1 MIHLIWQE
9 DFYKVYNPSPPVRPL
24 NAGLRAGGLNVAQS
38 DRYVMLQNNLQHTDK
53 LRLAVNGLAQP
64 VQADSGGIN
73 DVINFAIGLLRR
85 QYLVI
90 LVTAGL
96 ITAASVLYL
105 RLVSPTYTAQVQIL
119 LANPKPQFVQQQS
132 LVAEPAFDL
141 SQIETQL
148 QLLRSR
154 AIAVAVID
162 QLKLTDDPDFKA
174 SGPSLQSLWQ
184 RIRSFASNGPKK
196 EGPSDTQGEPSDS
209 IVDAFLSR
217 LSAGRIG
224 YSNIIE
230 ISFNSSNAVRAAE
243 IVNAVAKAYVADQL
257 NAKFDAN
264 RRATSWLQERLRD
277 LGDQALTAQRAVD
290 VYKAQ
295 NNIVSLDGKPIDEQQ
310 ITEINNRLAAARAQ
324 TSEATA
330 KLARYQTL
338 LTSSDPK
345 NPASMANLDAVG
357 ADALNSQIITGLRQ
371 QYLELMRREAE
382 LSARV
387 GRDHLAVVNVRN
399 RAREFRVSIFDEVR
413 RLAEVSRSEFE
424 LAKQRQEEVEKQLSK
439 AVSQSRSVNSAELTI
454 KDLDS
459 RAKGLRS
466 LYETFLQ
473 RYMGSAQQETFP
485 VSETRVLFPASPPPS
500 KSKPKTR
507 LVLALGILG
516 GLGVGIGLALLRDLM
531 DRVFRTSSQLETVL
545 ELPCLSLVPLLPARK
560 SPKPSVRLLKTDDDN
575 QQRIVSSPTAIHRTV
590 VGMPLSR
597 YTEAIRSIK
606 LAIDHNP
613 AKICSQVIGIT
624 SALPNEGKTT
634 IAASLAQLIGHTGK
648 RAIIVD
654 CDLRNPS
661 LTAIFAPK
669 AVSGIIEV
677 ANGTRSLADAIW
689 RDPTTNLAFLP
700 AVRRGPLLH
709 TSEILCADAISKLFD
724 RLRADYDYVIV
735 DLPPLTPLVDV
746 RATSSLIDCY
756 ILVVEWGRTKIDVV
770 QHALHT
776 APNIHESLIGA
787 VLSKTDTKAMARYD
801 GHRSYY
807 YHDSHYIR
815 YGLSG
820 S

>member
-1 MIHLIWQE
+1 
-9 DFYKVYNPSPPVRPL
+9 
-24 NAGLRAGGLNVAQS
+24 
-38 DRYVMLQNNLQHTDK
+38 MLQNNIQHTDR
-53 LRLAVNGLAQP
+53 LRLPANGLPQSAK
-64 VQADSGGIN
+64 ADGGGIS
-73 DVINFAIGLLRR
+73 DIINFGIGLLRR

-90 LVTAGL
+90 LFTAGL
-96 ITAASVLYL
+96 AIAASLLYL
-105 RLVSPTYTAQVQIL
+105 RLAPPTYTAQVQIL
-119 LANPKPQFVQQQS
+119 LANPRPQFVQQQS
-132 LVAEPAFDL
+132 LLAETAFDL
-141 SQIETQL
+141 NQIETQL
-148 QLLRSR
+148 QLLRSKGT
-154 AIAVAVID
+154 AVAVIN
-162 QLKLTDDPDFKA
+162 QLKLADDPDFDG
-174 SGPSLQSLWQ
+174 SGLSLQSLWQ
-184 RIRSFASNGPKK
+184 RIRPWGSAGTKK
-196 EGPSDTQGEPSDS
+196 AGPSDAQGEPSEGL
-209 IVDAFLSR
+209 VDAFLSR
-217 LSAGRIG
+217 LSAGRVG
-224 YSNIIE
+224 FSNVIE
-230 ISFNSSNAVRAAE
+230 ISFSSSNAARAAE
-243 IVNAVAKAYVADQL
+243 IANAVANAYVADQL
-257 NAKFDAN
+257 NAKFEAN

-277 LGDQALTAQRAVD
+277 LGDQAIAAQRAVD
-290 VYKAQ
+290 VYKVQ

-330 KLARYQTL
+330 KLARYETL
-338 LTSSDPK
+338 LASDPK
-345 NPASMANLDAVG
+345 NPSSMANLDAIG

-382 LSARV
+382 LAAKV
-387 GRDHLAVVNVRN
+387 GRDHLAVVNIRN
-399 RAREFRVSIFDEVR
+399 RVREFRVSIFDEVR

-424 LAKQRQEEVEKQLSK
+424 LAKQRQQEIEKQLSK

-454 KDLDS
+454 KDLES
-459 RAKGLRS
+459 RAKGLRA
-466 LYETFLQ
+466 LYESFQQ
-473 RYMGSAQQETFP
+473 RYMGSAQQESFP
-485 VSETRVLFPASPPPS
+485 ISETRVLFPASPPPS

-507 LVLALGILG
+507 LVLTLGILG
-516 GLGVGIGLALLRDLM
+516 GLALGIGLALLRDLM
-531 DRVFRTSSQLETVL
+531 DRVFRTSSQVESVL
-545 ELPCLSLVPLLPARK
+545 ELPCLSLVPLLPVRK
-560 SPKPSVRLLKTDDDN
+560 SSKPPVRLQPTADDDA

-613 AKICSQVIGIT
+613 AKISSQVIGIT

-648 RAIIVD
+648 KAIIVD

-661 LTAIFAPK
+661 LSTIFAPK
-669 AVSGIIEV
+669 AAAGILEV
-677 ANGTRSLADAIW
+677 ANGSRSLTEAIW
-689 RDPTTNLAFLP
+689 RDPATNLAFLP

-709 TSEILCADAISKLFD
+709 TSEILCADTISKLFD
-724 RLRADYDYVIV
+724 RLRADYDYIIV

-815 YGLSG
+815 YGLTG

>member
-1 MIHLIWQE
+1 
-9 DFYKVYNPSPPVRPL
+9 
-24 NAGLRAGGLNVAQS
+24 
-38 DRYVMLQNNLQHTDK
+38 MLQNNLRHTDSV
-53 LRLAVNGLAQP
+53 RLPVTGLAQP
-64 VQADSGGIN
+64 VQTDSGGIS
-73 DVINFAIGLLRR
+73 DVINFGIGLLRR
-85 QYLVI
+85 QYLMI

-96 ITAASVLYL
+96 VTAASLLYL
-105 RLVSPTYTAQVQIL
+105 RLASPTYTAQVQIL

-132 LVAEPAFDL
+132 LLAEPAFDL
-141 SQIETQL
+141 NQIETQL
-148 QLLRSR
+148 QLLRSK
-154 AIAVAVID
+154 ATAVAVID
-162 QLKLTDDPDFKA
+162 QLKLSDDPDFNG
-174 SGPSLQSLWQ
+174 SGVSLQSLWQ
-184 RIRSFASNGPKK
+184 RIRSWASTGSKNDGP
-196 EGPSDTQGEPSDS
+196 PDTHGEPSDTT
-209 IVDAFLSR
+209 IDAFLNR
-217 LSAGRIG
+217 LSAGRVG
-224 YSNIIE
+224 YSNVIE
-230 ISFNSSNAVRAAE
+230 ISFKSSTALRAAE
-243 IVNAVAKAYVADQL
+243 IVNAVANTYVADQL
-257 NAKFDAN
+257 NGKFDAN
-264 RRATSWLQERLRD
+264 RRATSWLQDRLRD
-277 LGDQALTAQRAVD
+277 LGDQALAAQRAVD
-290 VYKAQ
+290 VFKTQ
-295 NNIVSLDGKPIDEQQ
+295 NNIVSSDGKPIDEQQ

-330 KLARYQTL
+330 KLARYEAL
-338 LTSSDPK
+338 LASDPTK
-345 NPASMANLDAVG
+345 PSSMGNLDAIG
-357 ADALNSQIITGLRQ
+357 ADSTNSNIINGLRQ

-382 LSARV
+382 LTARV

-399 RAREFRVSIFDEVR
+399 RVREFRVSIFDEVK

-424 LAKQRQEEVEKQLSK
+424 FAKQRQQEIEKQLSE
-439 AVSQSRSVNSAELTI
+439 AISRSRSVNSAELTI
-454 KDLDS
+454 KDLES

-500 KSKPKTR
+500 KSKPMTT
-507 LVLALGILG
+507 LVLALGIVG
-516 GLGVGIGLALLRDLM
+516 GLALGIGLALLRDIM
-531 DRVFRTSSQLETVL
+531 DRVFRTSSQVETVL

-560 SPKPSVRLLKTDDDN
+560 SAKIPVRPQPTDDDV
-575 QQRIVSSPTAIHRTV
+575 QQRIVSSPTAVHRTV
-590 VGMPLSR
+590 IGMPLSR

-613 AKICSQVIGIT
+613 AKISSQVIGIT

-648 RAIIVD
+648 KAIIVD

-661 LTAIFAPK
+661 LSAIFAPK
-669 AVSGIIEV
+669 AVNGIIEV
-677 ANGTRSLADAIW
+677 ANGSRSLADTIW

-746 RATSSLIDCY
+746 RVTSSLIDGY
-756 ILVVEWGRTKIDVV
+756 ILIVEWGRTKIDVV

>member
-1 MIHLIWQE
+1 
-9 DFYKVYNPSPPVRPL
+9 
-24 NAGLRAGGLNVAQS
+24 
-38 DRYVMLQNNLQHTDK
+38 MLQNNLQHTDRM
-53 LRLAVNGLAQP
+53 RLPVNGLPQP
-64 VQADSGGIN
+64 AQADSGGIT
-73 DVINFAIGLLRR
+73 DVINFGIGLLRR

-90 LVTAGL
+90 LVTAAL
-96 ITAASVLYL
+96 ATAASLLYL

-119 LANPKPQFVQQQS
+119 LANPRPQFVQQQS
-132 LVAEPAFDL
+132 LLAEPAFDL

-148 QLLRSR
+148 QLLRSK
-154 AIAVAVID
+154 ATAVAVIN
-162 QLKLTDDPDFKA
+162 QLKLTEDPDFNA
-174 SGPSLQSLWQ
+174 SDLSLQSLWQ
-184 RIRSFASNGPKK
+184 RVRSLASTGSKK
-196 EGPSDTQGEPSDS
+196 DAPPETHGELSDTL
-209 IVDAFLSR
+209 VDAFLSR
-217 LSAGRIG
+217 LSAGRVG
-224 YSNIIE
+224 YSNVIE
-230 ISFNSSNAVRAAE
+230 ISFSSSSAARAAE
-243 IVNAVAKAYVADQL
+243 IVNAVANTYVADQL

-264 RRATSWLQERLRD
+264 RKATSWLQERLRD
-277 LGDQALTAQRAVD
+277 LGDQALAAQRAVD

-295 NNIVSLDGKPIDEQQ
+295 NNIVSLDGRPIDEQQ

-324 TSEATA
+324 ASEATA
-330 KLARYQTL
+330 KLARYETL
-338 LTSSDPK
+338 LAVDPK
-345 NPASMANLDAVG
+345 RPSAIDNLDAIG
-357 ADALNSQIITGLRQ
+357 TDALNSQIITGLRQ
-371 QYLELMRREAE
+371 QYLELTRREAE
-382 LSARV
+382 LAARV
-387 GRDHLAVVNVRN
+387 GRDHLAVVNIRN

-424 LAKQRQEEVEKQLSK
+424 LAKQRQEEIEKQLSK

-454 KDLDS
+454 KDLES

-485 VSETRVLFPASPPPS
+485 TSDTRVLFPASPPAS

-516 GLGVGIGLALLRDLM
+516 GLALGLGLALLRDLM
-531 DRVFRTSSQLETVL
+531 DRVFRTSSQVETVL

-560 SPKPSVRLLKTDDDN
+560 SPNVPVRLQKTDDDA

-590 VGMPLSR
+590 IGMPLSR

-613 AKICSQVIGIT
+613 AKISSQVVGIT

-634 IAASLAQLIGHTGK
+634 IAASLAQLVGHTGK
-648 RAIIVD
+648 KAIIVD

-669 AVSGIIEV
+669 AACGIIEV
-677 ANGTRSLADAIW
+677 ANGSRSLSDAIW

-724 RLRADYDYVIV
+724 RLRAEYDYVIV

>member
-1 MIHLIWQE
+1 
-9 DFYKVYNPSPPVRPL
+9 
-24 NAGLRAGGLNVAQS
+24 
-38 DRYVMLQNNLQHTDK
+38 MLQNNLQHTDIM
-53 LRLAVNGLAQP
+53 RLPVNGLPQP
-64 VQADSGGIN
+64 AQADGGGITE
-73 DVINFAIGLLRR
+73 VINFGIGLLRR

-90 LVTAGL
+90 LVTATL
-96 ITAASVLYL
+96 ATATSLLYL
-105 RLVSPTYTAQVQIL
+105 RLVPPTYTAQVQML
-119 LANPKPQFVQQQS
+119 LANPRPQFVQQQS
-132 LVAEPAFDL
+132 LLAEPAFDL

-148 QLLRSR
+148 QLLRSK
-154 AIAVAVID
+154 ATAVAVID
-162 QLKLTDDPDFKA
+162 QLKLTEDPDFKA
-174 SGPSLQSLWQ
+174 SGLSFQSLWQ
-184 RIRSFASNGPKK
+184 RVRSLVSTGSKK
-196 EGPSDTQGEPSDS
+196 AAPPETHGEPSDTL
-209 IVDAFLSR
+209 VDAFLSR
-217 LSAGRIG
+217 LSAGRVG

-230 ISFNSSNAVRAAE
+230 VSFSSSNAVRAAE
-243 IVNAVAKAYVADQL
+243 IVNAVANTYVADQL

-264 RRATSWLQERLRD
+264 RKATSWLQERLRD
-277 LGDQALTAQRAVD
+277 LGDQALAAQRAVD

-324 TSEATA
+324 ASEATA
-330 KLARYQTL
+330 KLARYENL
-338 LTSSDPK
+338 LAVDPK
-345 NPASMANLDAVG
+345 KPSSIDNLDAIG
-357 ADALNSQIITGLRQ
+357 TDALNSQIITGLRQ
-371 QYLELMRREAE
+371 QYLELTRREAE
-382 LSARV
+382 LAGRV
-387 GRDHLAVVNVRN
+387 GRDHLAVVNIRN

-424 LAKQRQEEVEKQLSK
+424 LAKQRQDEIEKQLSK

-454 KDLDS
+454 RDLES

-485 VSETRVLFPASPPPS
+485 TSDTRVVFQALPPAT

-507 LVLALGILG
+507 LVLPLGILG
-516 GLGVGIGLALLRDLM
+516 GLALGVGLALLRDLM
-531 DRVFRTSSQLETVL
+531 DRVFRTSTQVETVL
-545 ELPCLSLVPLLPARK
+545 QLPCLSLVPLLPARK
-560 SPKPSVRLLKTDDDN
+560 SPNVPVRLQKTDDDV

-613 AKICSQVIGIT
+613 AKISSQVVGIT

-634 IAASLAQLIGHTGK
+634 IAASLAQLLGHTGK
-648 RAIIVD
+648 KAIIVD

-661 LTAIFAPK
+661 LTATFAPK
-669 AVSGIIEV
+669 AACGLIEV
-677 ANGTRSLADAIW
+677 ANGSRSLSDAIW

-709 TSEILCADAISKLFD
+709 TSEILCAETISKLFD
-724 RLRADYDYVIV
+724 RLRAEYDYIIV

>member
-1 MIHLIWQE
+1 MPQ
-9 DFYKVYNPSPPVRPL
+9 PTQ
-24 NAGLRAGGLNVAQS
+24 AAGG
-38 DRYVMLQNNLQHTDK
+38 
-53 LRLAVNGLAQP
+53 
-64 VQADSGGIN
+64 GITE
-73 DVINFAIGLLRR
+73 VINFGIGLLRR

-90 LVTAGL
+90 L
-96 ITAASVLYL
+96 ITAALATAASLLYL
-105 RLVSPTYTAQVQIL
+105 RLVPPTYTAQVQIL
-119 LANPKPQFVQQQS
+119 LANPRPQFVQQQS
-132 LVAEPAFDL
+132 ILAEPAFDL
-141 SQIETQL
+141 NQIETQL
-148 QLLRSR
+148 QLLRSK
-154 AIAVAVID
+154 ATAVAVID
-162 QLKLTDDPDFKA
+162 QLKLREDPDFNS
-174 SGPSLQSLWQ
+174 SGLSLQSLWQ
-184 RIRSFASNGPKK
+184 RIRSWTSNASKEHGPSDAQA
-196 EGPSDTQGEPSDS
+196 GPSDT
-209 IVDAFLSR
+209 IVNAFLNR
-217 LSAGRIG
+217 LSAGRVG
-224 YSNIIE
+224 YSNVIE
-230 ISFNSSNAVRAAE
+230 VSFNSSNAARAAE
-243 IVNAVAKAYVADQL
+243 IVNAVAATYVADQL

-264 RRATSWLQERLRD
+264 RRATGWLQERLRD
-277 LGDQALTAQRAVD
+277 LGDQALAAQRAVD
-290 VYKAQ
+290 AYKTQ
-295 NNIVSLDGKPIDEQQ
+295 NNIVSFDGKLIDEQQ

-338 LTSSDPK
+338 LAVDPK
-345 NPASMANLDAVG
+345 NPSSIDNLDAIG
-357 ADALNSQIITGLRQ
+357 TDALNSQIITGLRQ
-371 QYLELMRREAE
+371 QYLELTRREAE
-382 LSARV
+382 LAARV

-424 LAKQRQEEVEKQLSK
+424 LAKQRQEEIEKQLSK

-454 KDLDS
+454 KDLES

-485 VSETRVLFPASPPPS
+485 TSDTRVLFPALPPAS
-500 KSKPKTR
+500 KSKPKTT

-516 GLGVGIGLALLRDLM
+516 GLALGIGLALLRDVM
-531 DRVFRTSSQLETVL
+531 DRVFRTSSQVETVL

-560 SPKPSVRLLKTDDDN
+560 SPKPPIRLQKTDDDV
-575 QQRIVSSPTAIHRTV
+575 QRRISSSPAAIHQTV

-613 AKICSQVIGIT
+613 AKISSQVIGIT

-661 LTAIFAPK
+661 LTGIFAPK
-669 AVSGIIEV
+669 AACGIIEV
-677 ANGTRSLADAIW
+677 ANGSRSLADAVW

-709 TSEILCADAISKLFD
+709 TSEILCADSISKLFD
-724 RLRADYDYVIV
+724 RLRAEYDYVIV

>member
-1 MIHLIWQE
+1 M
-9 DFYKVYNPSPPVRPL
+9 
-24 NAGLRAGGLNVAQS
+24 
-38 DRYVMLQNNLQHTDK
+38 MLQNNLRHTDSV
-53 LRLAVNGLAQP
+53 RLPVTGLPQP
-64 VQADSGGIN
+64 VQADSGGIS
-73 DVINFAIGLLRR
+73 DVINLGIGLLRR
-85 QYLVI
+85 QYLMI

-96 ITAASVLYL
+96 VTAASLLYL
-105 RLVSPTYTAQVQIL
+105 RLASPTYTAQVQIL
-119 LANPKPQFVQQQS
+119 LANPRAQFVQQQS
-132 LVAEPAFDL
+132 LLAEPAFDL

-148 QLLRSR
+148 QLLRSK
-154 AIAVAVID
+154 ATAVAVID
-162 QLKLTDDPDFKA
+162 QLKLSDDPDFSA
-174 SGPSLQSLWQ
+174 SGLSLQSLWQ
-184 RIRSFASNGPKK
+184 RIRSWASIGSKK
-196 EGPSDTQGEPSDS
+196 NAPSDSHGEPSDT
-209 IVDAFLSR
+209 IVDAFLNR
-217 LSAGRIG
+217 LSAGRVG
-224 YSNIIE
+224 YSNVIE
-230 ISFNSSNAVRAAE
+230 INFNSSNAARAAE
-243 IVNAVAKAYVADQL
+243 IVNAVANTYVADQL

-264 RRATSWLQERLRD
+264 RRATSWLQDRLRD
-277 LGDQALTAQRAVD
+277 LGDQALAAQRAVD

-295 NNIVSLDGKPIDEQQ
+295 NNIVSSDGKTIDEQQ

-330 KLARYQTL
+330 KLARYEAL
-338 LTSSDPK
+338 LASDLTKPSS
-345 NPASMANLDAVG
+345 MGNLDAIG
-357 ADALNSQIITGLRQ
+357 ADATNSQIITGLRQ
-371 QYLELMRREAE
+371 QYLELLRREAE
-382 LSARV
+382 LTARV

-399 RAREFRVSIFDEVR
+399 RAREFRVSILDEVR

-424 LAKQRQEEVEKQLSK
+424 FAKQRQQEIEKQLSK
-439 AVSQSRSVNSAELTI
+439 AVSQSRSVNSAELTN
-454 KDLDS
+454 KDLES

-485 VSETRVLFPASPPPS
+485 ISETRVLFPASPPPS
-500 KSKPKTR
+500 KSKPKTT
-507 LVLALGILG
+507 LVLALGIVG
-516 GLGVGIGLALLRDLM
+516 GLALGIGLALLRDIM
-531 DRVFRTSSQLETVL
+531 DRVFRTSSQVETVL

-560 SPKPSVRLLKTDDDN
+560 SAKLPVRSQPNDDDV
-575 QQRIVSSPTAIHRTV
+575 QQRIVPSPTAIHRTV

-613 AKICSQVIGIT
+613 AKISSQVIGIT

-648 RAIIVD
+648 KAIIVD

-661 LTAIFAPK
+661 LSAIFAPK
-669 AVSGIIEV
+669 AANGIIEV
-677 ANGTRSLADAIW
+677 ANGSRSLVDTIW

>member
-1 MIHLIWQE
+1 
-9 DFYKVYNPSPPVRPL
+9 
-24 NAGLRAGGLNVAQS
+24 
-38 DRYVMLQNNLQHTDK
+38 MLQNNLQHTDRM
-53 LRLAVNGLAQP
+53 RLPVNGLPQP
-64 VQADSGGIN
+64 AQADSGGIT
-73 DVINFAIGLLRR
+73 DVINFGIGLLRR

-90 LVTAGL
+90 LVTAVL
-96 ITAASVLYL
+96 ATAASLLYL

-119 LANPKPQFVQQQS
+119 LANPRPQFVQQQS
-132 LVAEPAFDL
+132 LLAEPAFDL

-148 QLLRSR
+148 QLLKSK
-154 AIAVAVID
+154 ATAVAVIN
-162 QLKLTDDPDFKA
+162 QLKLTEDPDFNA
-174 SGPSLQSLWQ
+174 SDLSLQSLWQ
-184 RIRSFASNGPKK
+184 RVRSLASPGSKK
-196 EGPSDTQGEPSDS
+196 DAPPETHGEPSDTL
-209 IVDAFLSR
+209 VDAFLNR
-217 LSAGRIG
+217 LSAGRVG
-224 YSNIIE
+224 YSNVIE
-230 ISFNSSNAVRAAE
+230 ISFSSSSAARAAE
-243 IVNAVAKAYVADQL
+243 IVNAVANTYVADQL

-264 RRATSWLQERLRD
+264 RKATSWLQERLRD
-277 LGDQALTAQRAVD
+277 LGDQALAAQRAVD

-295 NNIVSLDGKPIDEQQ
+295 NNIVSLDGRPIDEQQ

-324 TSEATA
+324 ASEATA
-330 KLARYQTL
+330 KLARYETL
-338 LTSSDPK
+338 LAVDPK
-345 NPASMANLDAVG
+345 RPSSIDNLDAIG
-357 ADALNSQIITGLRQ
+357 TDALNSQIITGLRQ
-371 QYLELMRREAE
+371 QYLELTRREAE
-382 LSARV
+382 LAARV
-387 GRDHLAVVNVRN
+387 GRDHLAVVNIRN

-424 LAKQRQEEVEKQLSK
+424 LAKQRQEEIEKQLSK

-454 KDLDS
+454 KDLES

-485 VSETRVLFPASPPPS
+485 TSDTRVLFPASPPAS

-516 GLGVGIGLALLRDLM
+516 GLALGLGLALLRDLM
-531 DRVFRTSSQLETVL
+531 DRVFRTSSQVETVL

-560 SPKPSVRLLKTDDDN
+560 SPNVPVRLQKTDDDA

-590 VGMPLSR
+590 IGMPLSR

-613 AKICSQVIGIT
+613 AKISSQVVGIT

-634 IAASLAQLIGHTGK
+634 IAASLAQLVGHTGK
-648 RAIIVD
+648 KAIIVD

-669 AVSGIIEV
+669 AACGIIEV
-677 ANGTRSLADAIW
+677 ANGSRSLSDAIW

-724 RLRADYDYVIV
+724 RLRAEYDYVIV

>member
-1 MIHLIWQE
+1 
-9 DFYKVYNPSPPVRPL
+9 
-24 NAGLRAGGLNVAQS
+24 
-38 DRYVMLQNNLQHTDK
+38 MLQNNLQHTDGM
-53 LRLAVNGLAQP
+53 RLPVNGLAQP
-64 VQADSGGIN
+64 AQAEGGGIR
-73 DVINFAIGLLRR
+73 DIINFVIGILRR

-90 LVTAGL
+90 LITAIL
-96 ITAASVLYL
+96 ATAASLLYL

-119 LANPKPQFVQQQS
+119 LANPRPQFVQQQS
-132 LVAEPAFDL
+132 LLAEPAFDL

-148 QLLRSR
+148 QLLRSKST
-154 AIAVAVID
+154 AIAVINE
-162 QLKLTDDPDFKA
+162 LKLADDPDFNA
-174 SGPSLQSLWQ
+174 PDLSLQALWQ
-184 RIRSFASNGPKK
+184 RIRSWVSPRSKK
-196 EGPSDTQGEPSDS
+196 EAPSGTHGEPSDAL
-209 IVDAFLSR
+209 VGAFLDR
-217 LSAGRIG
+217 LSAGRVR

-230 ISFNSSNAVRAAE
+230 IGFSSSNAPRAAE
-243 IVNAVAKAYVADQL
+243 IVNAIANTYVADQL

-264 RRATSWLQERLRD
+264 RKATSWLQERLRD
-277 LGDQALTAQRAVD
+277 LGDQALAAQRAVD
-290 VYKAQ
+290 FYKAQ

-310 ITEINNRLAAARAQ
+310 IAEINNRLAAARTQ

-330 KLARYQTL
+330 KLARYETL
-338 LTSSDPK
+338 LAVDPK
-345 NPASMANLDAVG
+345 KPSSMDNLDAVG

-371 QYLELMRREAE
+371 QYLELTRREAE
-382 LSARV
+382 LAARV
-387 GRDHLAVVNVRN
+387 GREHLAVVNVRN

-424 LAKQRQEEVEKQLSK
+424 LAKQRQEEIEKQLSK

-454 KDLDS
+454 KDLES

-485 VSETRVLFPASPPPS
+485 TSDTRVLFPASPPTS
-500 KSKPKTR
+500 KSKPKTK

-516 GLGVGIGLALLRDLM
+516 GLALGIGLGLLRDLM
-531 DRVFRTSSQLETVL
+531 DRVFRTSSQVESAL

-560 SPKPSVRLLKTDDDN
+560 SPKPPIRLQKTDDDV
-575 QQRIVSSPTAIHRTV
+575 QRRIALPPTAIHQTV

-613 AKICSQVIGIT
+613 AKISSQVIGIT

-661 LTAIFAPK
+661 LTGIFAPK
-669 AVSGIIEV
+669 AACGIIEV
-677 ANGTRSLADAIW
+677 ANGSRPLADAIW

-709 TSEILCADAISKLFD
+709 TSEILCADSISKLFD
-724 RLRADYDYVIV
+724 RLRAEYDYVIV

>member
-1 MIHLIWQE
+1 
-9 DFYKVYNPSPPVRPL
+9 
-24 NAGLRAGGLNVAQS
+24 
-38 DRYVMLQNNLQHTDK
+38 MLQNNLKDTDR
-53 LRLAVNGLAQP
+53 LRLPVSLAQP
-64 VQADSGGIN
+64 TQTGGEGIGEL
-73 DVINFAIGLLRR
+73 INFAIGLLRR

-90 LVTAGL
+90 LVTAAL
-96 ITAASVLYL
+96 ATAASLLYL
-105 RLVSPTYTAQVQIL
+105 RVVPPTYAAQVQIL
-119 LANPKPQFVQQQS
+119 LANPRPQFVQQQS
-132 LVAEPAFDL
+132 ILAEPAFDL
-141 SQIETQL
+141 NQIETQL
-148 QLLRSR
+148 QLLRSK
-154 AIAVAVID
+154 ATAVAVID
-162 QLKLTDDPDFKA
+162 QLKLADDPDFKA
-174 SGPSLQSLWQ
+174 SGPSLQSIWQ
-184 RIRSFASNGPKK
+184 RIWSWARTGSKK
-196 EGPSDTQGEPSDS
+196 DEPSDTRHEPSDA
-209 IVDAFLSR
+209 IIDAFLSR
-217 LSAGRIG
+217 LSAARVGH
-224 YSNIIE
+224 SNVIE
-230 ISFNSSNAVRAAE
+230 ISFSSSSAVRAAE
-243 IVNAVAKAYVADQL
+243 IVNAVANAYVVDQL

-264 RRATSWLQERLRD
+264 RRATTWLQERLRD
-277 LGDQALTAQRAVD
+277 LGDQALAAQRAVD
-290 VYKAQ
+290 VYKTQ
-295 NNIVSLDGKPIDEQQ
+295 NDIVSLDGKTIDEQQ
-310 ITEINNRLAAARAQ
+310 ITELNSRLAAARAH
-324 TSEATA
+324 TSETTA
-330 KLARYQTL
+330 KLARYETVL
-338 LTSSDPK
+338 ASFDPK
-345 NPASMANLDAVG
+345 KPSSMTNLDAIG

-371 QYLELMRREAE
+371 QYLELGRREAE
-382 LSARV
+382 LAARV

-399 RAREFRVSIFDEVR
+399 RAREFRVSILEEVR

-424 LAKQRQEEVEKQLSK
+424 LAKQRQEEIEKQLSK
-439 AVSQSRSVNSAELTI
+439 AVSKSRSVNSAELTI
-454 KDLDS
+454 KDLES

-466 LYETFLQ
+466 LHETFLQ
-473 RYMGSAQQETFP
+473 RYMGSSQQETFP
-485 VSETRVLFPASPPPS
+485 VTEARVLFPASPPPT

-507 LVLALGILG
+507 LVLAFGIFG
-516 GLGVGIGLALLRDLM
+516 GLAIGIGLALLRDLM
-531 DRVFRTSSQLETVL
+531 DRVFRTSSQVETVL
-545 ELPCLSLVPLLPARK
+545 ELPCLSMIPLLPSRK
-560 SPKPSVRLLKTDDDN
+560 PAKPPVRPQKSDDDV

-613 AKICSQVIGIT
+613 AKISSQVIGIT
-624 SALPNEGKTT
+624 SALPSEGKTT
-634 IAASLAQLIGHTGK
+634 IAASLAQLIGHAGK
-648 RAIIVD
+648 KVIIVD

-661 LTAIFAPK
+661 LSSIFAPK
-669 AVSGIIEV
+669 AACGLIEV
-677 ANGTRSLADAIW
+677 ANGSRSLSDAIW

-724 RLRADYDYVIV
+724 RLRAQYDYIIV

-776 APNIHESLIGA
+776 APNIHDSLIGV

>member
-1 MIHLIWQE
+1 
-9 DFYKVYNPSPPVRPL
+9 
-24 NAGLRAGGLNVAQS
+24 
-38 DRYVMLQNNLQHTDK
+38 MLQNNLQHADRM
-53 LRLAVNGLAQP
+53 RLPVNGPAQP
-64 VQADSGGIN
+64 AQTDGGGIT
-73 DVINFAIGLLRR
+73 DVINFGIGLLRR

-90 LVTAGL
+90 LVTAVL
-96 ITAASVLYL
+96 ATAASLLYL

-119 LANPKPQFVQQQS
+119 LANPRPQFVQQQS
-132 LVAEPAFDL
+132 LLAEPAIDL

-148 QLLRSR
+148 QLLRSK
-154 AIAVAVID
+154 ANAVAVID
-162 QLKLTDDPDFKA
+162 KLKLADDPDFSA
-174 SGPSLQSLWQ
+174 SGLSLQAIWQ
-184 RIRSFASNGPKK
+184 RIWPWPSTRSKK
-196 EGPSDTQGEPSDS
+196 DVPHETNGEPSDTL
-209 IVDAFLSR
+209 VDAFLSR
-217 LSAGRIG
+217 LSAGRVG
-224 YSNIIE
+224 YSRVIE
-230 ISFNSSNAVRAAE
+230 ISYSSSNAARAAE
-243 IVNAVAKAYVADQL
+243 IVNAIADTYVADQL

-264 RRATSWLQERLRD
+264 RKATSWLQERLRD
-277 LGDQALTAQRAVD
+277 LGDQALAAQRAVD

-295 NNIVSLDGKPIDEQQ
+295 NNIVSLGGKPIDEQQ

-330 KLARYQTL
+330 KLARYETL
-338 LTSSDPK
+338 LAVDPK
-345 NPASMANLDAVG
+345 KPSSIDNLDAIG
-357 ADALNSQIITGLRQ
+357 TDALNSQIITGLRQ
-371 QYLELMRREAE
+371 QYLELTRREAE
-382 LSARV
+382 LAARV
-387 GRDHLAVVNVRN
+387 GRDHLAVVNIRN
-399 RAREFRVSIFDEVR
+399 RAREFRVSIFDEVK

-424 LAKQRQEEVEKQLSK
+424 LAKQRQEEIEKQLSK

-454 KDLDS
+454 KDLES
-459 RAKGLRS
+459 RAKGLHS

-473 RYMGSAQQETFP
+473 RYMGSTQQETFP
-485 VSETRVLFPASPPPS
+485 TSDTRVLFPASPPAS
-500 KSKPKTR
+500 KSKPKAR
-507 LVLALGILG
+507 MILAFGILG
-516 GLGVGIGLALLRDLM
+516 GLALGIGLALLRDLM
-531 DRVFRTSSQLETVL
+531 DRVFRTSSQVETVL

-560 SPKPSVRLLKTDDDN
+560 SPKPPIRLQKTDDDA
-575 QQRIVSSPTAIHRTV
+575 QRRIASSPTAIHQTV
-590 VGMPLSR
+590 IGMPLSR

-613 AKICSQVIGIT
+613 AKISSQVIGIT

-661 LTAIFAPK
+661 LTSIFAPK
-669 AVSGIIEV
+669 AACGIIEV
-677 ANGTRSLADAIW
+677 ANGSRSLAEAVW
-689 RDPTTNLAFLP
+689 RDPATNLAFLP

-709 TSEILCADAISKLFD
+709 TSEILCADSISKLFD
-724 RLRADYDYVIV
+724 RLRSEYDYIIV

-776 APNIHESLIGA
+776 APNIYESLIGA

>member
-1 MIHLIWQE
+1 M
-9 DFYKVYNPSPPVRPL
+9 
-24 NAGLRAGGLNVAQS
+24 
-38 DRYVMLQNNLQHTDK
+38 MLQNNLQHTDR
-53 LRLAVNGLAQP
+53 LRLPVNLAQP
-64 VQADSGGIN
+64 AQAGGGGISEL
-73 DVINFAIGLLRR
+73 ISFAIGLLRR

-90 LVTAGL
+90 LVTAAL
-96 ITAASVLYL
+96 AAAASLIYL
-105 RLVSPTYTAQVQIL
+105 RVVPPTYTAQVQIL
-119 LANPKPQFVQQQS
+119 LANPRPQFVQQQS
-132 LVAEPAFDL
+132 ILAEPAFDL
-141 SQIETQL
+141 NQIETQL
-148 QLLRSR
+148 QLLRSK
-154 AIAVAVID
+154 AIAVEVID
-162 QLKLTDDPDFKA
+162 QLKLADDSDFNA
-174 SGPSLQSLWQ
+174 SGLSLQSIWQ
-184 RIRSFASNGPKK
+184 RIWSWGKTGSKK
-196 EGPSDTQGEPSDS
+196 DGPSGTLREPSDA

-217 LSAGRIG
+217 LSAGRVG
-224 YSNIIE
+224 HSNIID
-230 ISFNSSNAVRAAE
+230 ISFSSSSAVRAAE
-243 IVNAVAKAYVADQL
+243 IVNAVANTYVLDQL
-257 NAKFDAN
+257 NARFDAN
-264 RRATSWLQERLRD
+264 RRATGWLQERLQE

-290 VYKAQ
+290 IYKAQ
-295 NNIVSLDGKPIDEQQ
+295 NNIVSLDGKPITEQQ
-310 ITEINNRLAAARAQ
+310 ITEINNRLAAARTQ

-330 KLARYQTL
+330 KLARYEAL
-338 LTSSDPK
+338 LASDPK
-345 NPASMANLDAVG
+345 KSSSMVDLDAIG
-357 ADALNSQIITGLRQ
+357 SDGLNSPIITALRQ
-371 QYLELMRREAE
+371 QYLELSRREAE
-382 LSARV
+382 LTARV
-387 GRDHLAVVNVRN
+387 GRDHLAVVNIRN
-399 RAREFRVSIFDEVR
+399 RIREFRVSIFDEVR

-424 LAKQRQEEVEKQLSK
+424 LAKQRQDEIEKQLSK
-439 AVSQSRSVNSAELTI
+439 AVSQSRSINSAELTI
-454 KDLDS
+454 KDLES

-466 LYETFLQ
+466 LHETFLQ

-485 VSETRVLFPASPPPS
+485 VSESRVLFPASPPPT

-507 LVLALGILG
+507 LVLAFGIFG
-516 GLGVGIGLALLRDLM
+516 GLAIGIGLALLRNLM
-531 DRVFRTSSQLETVL
+531 DRVFRTSSQVEAVL
-545 ELPCLSLVPLLPARK
+545 ELPCLSMVPLLPAQK
-560 SPKPSVRLLKTDDDN
+560 SPKPPVRPQASDDQV

-597 YTEAIRSIK
+597 YTEAVRSIK

-613 AKICSQVIGIT
+613 AKISSQVVGIT

-634 IAASLAQLIGHTGK
+634 IAASLAQLIGHAGK
-648 RAIIVD
+648 RVIIVD

-661 LTAIFAPK
+661 LSSILAPK
-669 AVSGIIEV
+669 AACGIIEV
-677 ANGTRSLADAIW
+677 ANGSRSLADAIW

-724 RLRADYDYVIV
+724 LLRNDYDYVIV

-756 ILVVEWGRTKIDVV
+756 ILVIEWGRTKIDVV

>member
-1 MIHLIWQE
+1 
-9 DFYKVYNPSPPVRPL
+9 
-24 NAGLRAGGLNVAQS
+24 
-38 DRYVMLQNNLQHTDK
+38 MLQNNLKDTDR
-53 LRLAVNGLAQP
+53 LRLPVNLAQP
-64 VQADSGGIN
+64 AHTDGGGIG
-73 DVINFAIGLLRR
+73 DIVTLGIGLLRR
-85 QYLVI
+85 QILVI
-90 LVTAGL
+90 L
-96 ITAASVLYL
+96 ITAALVIALSLLYL
-105 RLVSPTYTAQVQIL
+105 RLASPTYTAQVQIL
-119 LANPKPQFVQQQS
+119 LANPRAQFVQQQS
-132 LVAEPAFDL
+132 LLAEQPFDQN
-141 SQIETQL
+141 QIETQL
-148 QLLRSR
+148 QLVKSK
-154 AIAVAVID
+154 ATAVAVID
-162 QLKLTDDPDFKA
+162 QLKLTDDPDFNA

-184 RIRSFASNGPKK
+184 RIRSWASAGSKK
-196 EGPSDTQGEPSDS
+196 DAPPDRHGEPSDA
-209 IVDAFLSR
+209 IIDAFLSR
-217 LSAGRIG
+217 LSASRVG
-224 YSNIIE
+224 YSHVID
-230 ISFNSSNAVRAAE
+230 ISFSSSTADRAAE
-243 IVNAVAKAYVADQL
+243 IVNAIANTYVADQL

-264 RRATSWLQERLRD
+264 RKATSWLQDRLRD
-277 LGDQALTAQRAVD
+277 LGDQALAAQRAVD
-290 VYKAQ
+290 VYKTK

-330 KLARYQTL
+330 KLSRYETL
-338 LTSSDPK
+338 LASDPQK
-345 NPASMANLDAVG
+345 PTSIGNLDAIG
-357 ADALNSQIITGLRQ
+357 ADALNSPIITALRQ
-371 QYLELMRREAE
+371 QYLELTRREAE
-382 LSARV
+382 LAARV

-424 LAKQRQEEVEKQLSK
+424 LAKQRQEEIEKQLSK
-439 AVSQSRSVNSAELTI
+439 AVTQSRSVNSAELTI
-454 KDLDS
+454 KDLES

-466 LYETFLQ
+466 LHETFLQ
-473 RYMGSAQQETFP
+473 RYMSSAQQESFP
-485 VSETRVLFPASPPPS
+485 ISETRVLFPASPPSS

-507 LVLALGILG
+507 LVLAFGIFG
-516 GLGVGIGLALLRDLM
+516 GLALGIGLALLRDLM
-531 DRVFRTSSQLETVL
+531 DRVFRTSSQVETVL

-560 SPKPSVRLLKTDDDN
+560 SPKPPARLQKTDDDV
-575 QQRIVSSPTAIHRTV
+575 QQRIASSPTAIHRTV

-613 AKICSQVIGIT
+613 AKISSQVIGIT

-661 LTAIFAPK
+661 LTSILAPK
-669 AVSGIIEV
+669 AGCGILEV
-677 ANGTRSLADAIW
+677 ANGSRSLADAIW

-724 RLRADYDYVIV
+724 RLRAEYDYVIV

-746 RATSSLIDCY
+746 RATSSLIDSY
-756 ILVVEWGRTKIDVV
+756 VLVVEWGRTKIDVV

-776 APNIHESLIGA
+776 APNIQDSLIGV

>member
-1 MIHLIWQE
+1 
-9 DFYKVYNPSPPVRPL
+9 
-24 NAGLRAGGLNVAQS
+24 
-38 DRYVMLQNNLQHTDK
+38 MLQNNLRHTDSV
-53 LRLAVNGLAQP
+53 RLPVTGLAQP
-64 VQADSGGIN
+64 VQTDSGGIS
-73 DVINFAIGLLRR
+73 DVINFGIGLLRR
-85 QYLVI
+85 QYLMI

-96 ITAASVLYL
+96 VTAASLLYL
-105 RLVSPTYTAQVQIL
+105 RLASPTYTAQVQIL
-119 LANPKPQFVQQQS
+119 LATPRPQFVQQQS
-132 LVAEPAFDL
+132 LLAEPAFDL
-141 SQIETQL
+141 NQIETQL
-148 QLLRSR
+148 QLLRSK
-154 AIAVAVID
+154 ATAVAVIN
-162 QLKLTDDPDFKA
+162 QLKLSDDPDFSA
-174 SGPSLQSLWQ
+174 TGLSLRSLWQ
-184 RIRSFASNGPKK
+184 RIRSWASIGSKTD
-196 EGPSDTQGEPSDS
+196 GSSDTHDEPLDT
-209 IVDAFLSR
+209 IVDAFLNR
-217 LSAGRIG
+217 LSAGRVG
-224 YSNIIE
+224 YSNVIE
-230 ISFNSSNAVRAAE
+230 ISFNSSTALRAAE
-243 IVNAVAKAYVADQL
+243 IVNAVANTYVADQL
-257 NAKFDAN
+257 NGKFDAN

-277 LGDQALTAQRAVD
+277 LGDQALAAQRAVD
-290 VYKAQ
+290 VYKTQ
-295 NNIVSLDGKPIDEQQ
+295 NNIVSLDGKSIDEQQ

-330 KLARYQTL
+330 KLARYETL
-338 LTSSDPK
+338 LASDPTK
-345 NPASMANLDAVG
+345 PSSMINLDAIG
-357 ADALNSQIITGLRQ
+357 TDATNSQIINGLRQ

-382 LSARV
+382 LTARV
-387 GRDHLAVVNVRN
+387 GRDHLAVVNIRN
-399 RAREFRVSIFDEVR
+399 RVREFRVSIFDEVR

-424 LAKQRQEEVEKQLSK
+424 FAKQRQQEIEKQLSK

-454 KDLDS
+454 RELES
-459 RAKGLRS
+459 RAKALRS

-473 RYMGSAQQETFP
+473 RYMGSAQQETFSI
-485 VSETRVLFPASPPPS
+485 SETRVIFPASPPPS

-507 LVLALGILG
+507 MVLTLGILG
-516 GLGVGIGLALLRDLM
+516 GLALGVGLALLRDVM
-531 DRVFRTSSQLETVL
+531 DRVFRTSSQVETVL
-545 ELPCLSLVPLLPARK
+545 ELPCLSMVPLLPPRK
-560 SPKPSVRLLKTDDDN
+560 SPKPPVRPQQTHDDG

-590 VGMPLSR
+590 IGMPLSR

-613 AKICSQVIGIT
+613 AKMSSQVIGIT
-624 SALPNEGKTT
+624 SALPSEGKTT

-661 LTAIFAPK
+661 LSAMLAPK
-669 AVSGIIEV
+669 AVGGIIEV
-677 ANGTRSLADAIW
+677 ANGSRSLEETIW

-735 DLPPLTPLVDV
+735 DFPPLTPLVDV
-746 RATSSLIDCY
+746 RATSSLVDGY
-756 ILVVEWGRTKIDVV
+756 ILIVEWGRTKIDVV

-776 APNIHESLIGA
+776 APNIHESLIGV

-815 YGLSG
+815 YGLSE

>member
-1 MIHLIWQE
+1 
-9 DFYKVYNPSPPVRPL
+9 
-24 NAGLRAGGLNVAQS
+24 
-38 DRYVMLQNNLQHTDK
+38 MLQNNLQHTDR
-53 LRLAVNGLAQP
+53 LRLPVNLAQP
-64 VQADSGGIN
+64 AQAGGGGISEL
-73 DVINFAIGLLRR
+73 ISFAIGLLRR

-90 LVTAGL
+90 LVTAAL
-96 ITAASVLYL
+96 AAAASLIYL
-105 RLVSPTYTAQVQIL
+105 RVVPPTYTAQVQIL
-119 LANPKPQFVQQQS
+119 LANPRPQFVQQQS
-132 LVAEPAFDL
+132 ILAEPAFDL
-141 SQIETQL
+141 NQIETQL
-148 QLLRSR
+148 QLLRSK
-154 AIAVAVID
+154 AIAVEVID
-162 QLKLTDDPDFKA
+162 QLKLADDPDFNA
-174 SGPSLQSLWQ
+174 SGLSLQSIWQ
-184 RIRSFASNGPKK
+184 RIWSWGKTGSKK
-196 EGPSDTQGEPSDS
+196 DGPSGPLREPSDA

-217 LSAGRIG
+217 LSAGRVG
-224 YSNIIE
+224 HSNIID
-230 ISFNSSNAVRAAE
+230 ISFSSSSAVRAAE
-243 IVNAVAKAYVADQL
+243 IVNAVANTYVLDQL
-257 NAKFDAN
+257 NARFDAN
-264 RRATSWLQERLRD
+264 RRATGWLQERLQE

-290 VYKAQ
+290 IYKAQ
-295 NNIVSLDGKPIDEQQ
+295 NNIVSLDGKPITEQQ
-310 ITEINNRLAAARAQ
+310 ITEINNRLAAARTQ

-330 KLARYQTL
+330 KLARYEAL
-338 LTSSDPK
+338 LASDPK
-345 NPASMANLDAVG
+345 KSSSMVDLDAIG
-357 ADALNSQIITGLRQ
+357 SDGLNSPIITALRQ
-371 QYLELMRREAE
+371 QYLELSRREAE
-382 LSARV
+382 LTARV
-387 GRDHLAVVNVRN
+387 GRDHLAVVNIRN
-399 RAREFRVSIFDEVR
+399 RIREFRVSIFDEVR

-424 LAKQRQEEVEKQLSK
+424 LAKQRQDEIEKQLSK
-439 AVSQSRSVNSAELTI
+439 AVSQSRSINSAELTI
-454 KDLDS
+454 KDLES

-466 LYETFLQ
+466 LHETFLQ

-485 VSETRVLFPASPPPS
+485 VSESRVLFPASPPPT

-507 LVLALGILG
+507 LVLAFGIFG
-516 GLGVGIGLALLRDLM
+516 GLAIGIGLALLRNLM
-531 DRVFRTSSQLETVL
+531 DRVFRTSSQVEAVL
-545 ELPCLSLVPLLPARK
+545 ELPCLSMVPLLPAQK
-560 SPKPSVRLLKTDDDN
+560 SPKPPVRPQASDDQV

-597 YTEAIRSIK
+597 YTEAVRSIK

-613 AKICSQVIGIT
+613 AKISSQVVGIT

-634 IAASLAQLIGHTGK
+634 IAASLAQLIGHAGK
-648 RAIIVD
+648 RVIIVD

-661 LTAIFAPK
+661 LSSILAPK
-669 AVSGIIEV
+669 AACGIIEV
-677 ANGTRSLADAIW
+677 ANGSRSLADAIW

-724 RLRADYDYVIV
+724 LLRNDYDYVIV

-756 ILVVEWGRTKIDVV
+756 ILVIEWGRTKIDVV

>member
-1 MIHLIWQE
+1 
-9 DFYKVYNPSPPVRPL
+9 
-24 NAGLRAGGLNVAQS
+24 
-38 DRYVMLQNNLQHTDK
+38 MLQNNLKDTDR
-53 LRLAVNGLAQP
+53 LRLPVNLTPSGQT
-64 VQADSGGIN
+64 DGGGITEI
-73 DVINFAIGLLRR
+73 INLGIGLLRR

-90 LVTAGL
+90 LVTAAL
-96 ITAASVLYL
+96 VIAISLLYL
-105 RLVSPTYTAQVQIL
+105 RLASPTYTAQVQIL
-119 LANPKPQFVQQQS
+119 LANQRAQFVQQQS
-132 LVAEPAFDL
+132 LLAEPPFDL
-141 SQIETQL
+141 NQIETQI
-148 QLLRSR
+148 QLVRSK
-154 AIAVAVID
+154 ATAAAVID
-162 QLKLTDDPDFKA
+162 QLKLTNDPDFNA
-174 SGPSLQSLWQ
+174 SAPSLHSLWQ
-184 RIRSFASNGPKK
+184 RVRSWTRTESTKDA
-196 EGPSDTQGEPSDS
+196 PSGRHGEPSDDV
-209 IVDAFLSR
+209 IDAFLSR
-217 LSAGRIG
+217 LSASRVG
-224 YSNIIE
+224 YSNVLE
-230 ISFNSSNAVRAAE
+230 ISFNSSSSGRAAE
-243 IVNAVAKAYVADQL
+243 IVNAIANTYVADQL

-264 RRATSWLQERLRD
+264 RRATSWLQDRLRD
-277 LGDQALTAQRAVD
+277 LGDQALAAQRAVD
-290 VYKAQ
+290 VYKSQ
-295 NNIVSLDGKPIDEQQ
+295 NNIVSLDGRLIDEHQ
-310 ITEINNRLAAARAQ
+310 ITEINSRLAVARAQ

-330 KLARYQTL
+330 KLSRYETL
-338 LTSSDPK
+338 LASFDPK
-345 NPASMANLDAVG
+345 KPSSMLDLDAIG
-357 ADALNSQIITGLRQ
+357 SDGLNSAIITALRQ
-371 QYLELMRREAE
+371 QYLELTRREAE
-382 LSARV
+382 LTARV

-424 LAKQRQEEVEKQLSK
+424 LAKQRQEEIEKQLAK
-439 AVSQSRSVNSAELTI
+439 AVAQSRSVNSAELTI
-454 KDLDS
+454 KDLES

-473 RYMGSAQQETFP
+473 RYMSSAQQETFP
-485 VSETRVLFPASPPPS
+485 ISETRVLFPASPPSS
-500 KSKPKTR
+500 KSKPKSR
-507 LVLALGILG
+507 LVLALGIFG
-516 GLGVGIGLALLRDLM
+516 GLALGIGLALLRDLM
-531 DRVFRTSSQLETVL
+531 DRVFRTSSQVETVL
-545 ELPCLSLVPLLPARK
+545 ELPCLSMVPFLPSRK
-560 SPKPSVRLLKTDDDN
+560 SQKPAVRLQKTEDDV
-575 QQRIVSSPTAIHRTV
+575 QQRIVSAPTAIHRTV

-613 AKICSQVIGIT
+613 EKISSQVIGIT

-634 IAASLAQLIGHTGK
+634 IAASLAQLIGHAGK
-648 RAIIVD
+648 KAIIVD

-661 LTAIFAPK
+661 LSSIFAPK
-669 AVSGIIEV
+669 AACGIIEV
-677 ANGTRSLADAIW
+677 ANGSRSLADAIW

-709 TSEILCADAISKLFD
+709 TSEILCAEAISKLFD
-724 RLRADYDYVIV
+724 RLRTQYDYIIV

-776 APNIHESLIGA
+776 APNIQDSLIGV

>member
-1 MIHLIWQE
+1 
-9 DFYKVYNPSPPVRPL
+9 
-24 NAGLRAGGLNVAQS
+24 
-38 DRYVMLQNNLQHTDK
+38 MLQNNLQHADRM
-53 LRLAVNGLAQP
+53 RLPVNGPAQP
-64 VQADSGGIN
+64 AQADGGGIT
-73 DVINFAIGLLRR
+73 DVINFGIGLLRR

-90 LVTAGL
+90 LVTAVL
-96 ITAASVLYL
+96 ATAASLLYL
-105 RLVSPTYTAQVQIL
+105 RLASPTYTAQVQIL
-119 LANPKPQFVQQQS
+119 LANPRPQFVQQQS
-132 LVAEPAFDL
+132 LLAEPAFDL

-148 QLLRSR
+148 QLLRSK
-154 AIAVAVID
+154 ANAVAVID
-162 QLKLTDDPDFKA
+162 KLKLGEDPDFSA
-174 SGPSLQSLWQ
+174 SGLSLQALWQ
-184 RIRSFASNGPKK
+184 RIWPWPSTRSKK
-196 EGPSDTQGEPSDS
+196 DAPPETNGEPSDTL
-209 IVDAFLSR
+209 VDAFLSR
-217 LSAGRIG
+217 LSAGRVG
-224 YSNIIE
+224 YSRVIE
-230 ISFNSSNAVRAAE
+230 ISYSSSNAARAAE
-243 IVNAVAKAYVADQL
+243 IVNAIADTYVADQL

-264 RRATSWLQERLRD
+264 RKATSWLQERLRD
-277 LGDQALTAQRAVD
+277 LGDQALAAQRAVD

-295 NNIVSLDGKPIDEQQ
+295 HNIVSLGGKPIDEQQ

-330 KLARYQTL
+330 KLARYETL
-338 LTSSDPK
+338 LAVDPK
-345 NPASMANLDAVG
+345 KPSSIDNLDAIG
-357 ADALNSQIITGLRQ
+357 TDALNSQIITGLRQ
-371 QYLELMRREAE
+371 QYLELTRREAE
-382 LSARV
+382 LAARV
-387 GRDHLAVVNVRN
+387 GRDHLAVVNIRN
-399 RAREFRVSIFDEVR
+399 RAREFRASIFDEVK

-424 LAKQRQEEVEKQLSK
+424 LAKQRQDEIEKQLSK

-454 KDLDS
+454 KDLES
-459 RAKGLRS
+459 KAKGLHS

-473 RYMGSAQQETFP
+473 RYMGSTQQETFP
-485 VSETRVLFPASPPPS
+485 TSDTRVLFPASPPAS
-500 KSKPKTR
+500 KSKPKAR
-507 LVLALGILG
+507 LILAFGILG
-516 GLGVGIGLALLRDLM
+516 GLALGIGLALLRDLM
-531 DRVFRTSSQLETVL
+531 DRVFRTSSQVETVL

-560 SPKPSVRLLKTDDDN
+560 SSKPPIRLQKTDDDV
-575 QQRIVSSPTAIHRTV
+575 QQRIASSPTAIHQTV

-613 AKICSQVIGIT
+613 AKISSQVVGIT

-661 LTAIFAPK
+661 LTGIFAPK
-669 AVSGIIEV
+669 AACGIIEV
-677 ANGTRSLADAIW
+677 ANGSRSLAEAVW

-709 TSEILCADAISKLFD
+709 TSEILCADSISKLFD
-724 RLRADYDYVIV
+724 RLRAEYDYIIV

-776 APNIHESLIGA
+776 APNVHESLIGA

>member
-1 MIHLIWQE
+1 
-9 DFYKVYNPSPPVRPL
+9 
-24 NAGLRAGGLNVAQS
+24 
-38 DRYVMLQNNLQHTDK
+38 MLQNNIPHTDR
-53 LRLAVNGLAQP
+53 LRLPANGPPQSAK
-64 VQADSGGIN
+64 ADGGGIS
-73 DVINFAIGLLRR
+73 DIINFAIGLLRR

-90 LVTAGL
+90 LFTAGL
-96 ITAASVLYL
+96 AIAASLLYL
-105 RLVSPTYTAQVQIL
+105 RLAPPTYTAQVQIL
-119 LANPKPQFVQQQS
+119 LANPRPQFVQQQS
-132 LVAEPAFDL
+132 LLAETAFDL
-141 SQIETQL
+141 NQIETQL
-148 QLLRSR
+148 QLLRSK
-154 AIAVAVID
+154 ATAVAVIN
-162 QLKLTDDPDFKA
+162 QLKLADDPDFDG
-174 SGPSLQSLWQ
+174 SGLSLQSLWQ
-184 RIRSFASNGPKK
+184 RIRPWGSAGSKK
-196 EGPSDTQGEPSDS
+196 AGPSDAQSEPSEELA
-209 IVDAFLSR
+209 DAFLSR
-217 LSAGRIG
+217 LSAGRVG
-224 YSNIIE
+224 FSNVIE
-230 ISFNSSNAVRAAE
+230 ISFSSSNAARAAE
-243 IVNAVAKAYVADQL
+243 IANAVANAYVADQL
-257 NAKFDAN
+257 NAKFEAN

-277 LGDQALTAQRAVD
+277 LGDQAIAAQRAVD

-330 KLARYQTL
+330 KLARYETL
-338 LTSSDPK
+338 LASDPK
-345 NPASMANLDAVG
+345 TPSSIANLDAIG

-371 QYLELMRREAE
+371 QYLELTRREAE
-382 LSARV
+382 LGAKV
-387 GRDHLAVVNVRN
+387 GRDHLAVVNIRN
-399 RAREFRVSIFDEVR
+399 RVREFRVSIFDEVR

-424 LAKQRQEEVEKQLSK
+424 LAKQRQQEIEKQLSK
-439 AVSQSRSVNSAELTI
+439 AVSQARSVSSAELTI
-454 KDLDS
+454 KDLES
-459 RAKGLRS
+459 RAKGLRA
-466 LYETFLQ
+466 LYESFQQ
-473 RYMGSAQQETFP
+473 RYMGSTQQESFP
-485 VSETRVLFPASPPPS
+485 ISETRVLFPASPPPS

-507 LVLALGILG
+507 LVLTLGILG
-516 GLGVGIGLALLRDLM
+516 GLALGVGLALLRDLM
-531 DRVFRTSSQLETVL
+531 DRVFRTSSQVESVL
-545 ELPCLSLVPLLPARK
+545 DLPCLSLVPLLPVRK
-560 SPKPSVRLLKTDDDN
+560 SSKPPVRLQPTADDVV

-613 AKICSQVIGIT
+613 AKISSQVIGIT

-634 IAASLAQLIGHTGK
+634 IAASLAQLIGQTGK
-648 RAIIVD
+648 TAIIVD

-661 LTAIFAPK
+661 LTTIFAPN
-669 AVSGIIEV
+669 AVAGIIEV
-677 ANGTRSLADAIW
+677 ANGTRSLAEAIW
-689 RDPTTNLAFLP
+689 RDPATNLALLP
-700 AVRRGPLLH
+700 AVRRKPLLH

-787 VLSKTDTKAMARYD
+787 VLSKTDIKAMARYD

-815 YGLSG
+815 YGLTG

>member
-1 MIHLIWQE
+1 
-9 DFYKVYNPSPPVRPL
+9 
-24 NAGLRAGGLNVAQS
+24 
-38 DRYVMLQNNLQHTDK
+38 MLQNNLKDTDR
-53 LRLAVNGLAQP
+53 LRLPVNLAQP
-64 VQADSGGIN
+64 AHTDGGGIG
-73 DVINFAIGLLRR
+73 DIVTLGIGLLRR
-85 QYLVI
+85 QILVI
-90 LVTAGL
+90 L
-96 ITAASVLYL
+96 ITAALVIALSLLYL
-105 RLVSPTYTAQVQIL
+105 RLASPTYTAQVQIL
-119 LANPKPQFVQQQS
+119 LANPRAQFVQQQS
-132 LVAEPAFDL
+132 LLAEQPFDQN
-141 SQIETQL
+141 QIETQL
-148 QLLRSR
+148 QLVKSK
-154 AIAVAVID
+154 ATAVAVID
-162 QLKLTDDPDFKA
+162 QLKLTDDPDFNA

-184 RIRSFASNGPKK
+184 RIRPWASAGSKK
-196 EGPSDTQGEPSDS
+196 DAPPDRHGEPSDA
-209 IVDAFLSR
+209 IIDAFLSR
-217 LSAGRIG
+217 LSASRVG
-224 YSNIIE
+224 YSHVID
-230 ISFNSSNAVRAAE
+230 ISFSSSTADRAAE
-243 IVNAVAKAYVADQL
+243 IVNAIANTYVADQL

-264 RRATSWLQERLRD
+264 RKATSWLQDRLRD
-277 LGDQALTAQRAVD
+277 LGDQALAAQRAVD
-290 VYKAQ
+290 VYKTK

-330 KLARYQTL
+330 KLSRYETL
-338 LTSSDPK
+338 LASDPQK
-345 NPASMANLDAVG
+345 PTSIGNLDAIG
-357 ADALNSQIITGLRQ
+357 ADALNSPIITALRQ
-371 QYLELMRREAE
+371 QYLELTRREAE
-382 LSARV
+382 LAARV

-424 LAKQRQEEVEKQLSK
+424 LAKQRQEEIEKQLSK
-439 AVSQSRSVNSAELTI
+439 AVTQSRSVNSAELTI
-454 KDLDS
+454 KDLES

-466 LYETFLQ
+466 LHETFLQ
-473 RYMGSAQQETFP
+473 RYMSSAQQESFP
-485 VSETRVLFPASPPPS
+485 ISETRVLFPASPPSS

-507 LVLALGILG
+507 LVLAFGIFG
-516 GLGVGIGLALLRDLM
+516 GLALGIGLALLRDLM
-531 DRVFRTSSQLETVL
+531 DRVFRTSSQVETVL

-560 SPKPSVRLLKTDDDN
+560 SPKPPVRLQKTDDDV
-575 QQRIVSSPTAIHRTV
+575 QQRIASSPTAIHRTV

-613 AKICSQVIGIT
+613 AKISSQVIGIT

-661 LTAIFAPK
+661 LTSILAPK
-669 AVSGIIEV
+669 AGCGILEV
-677 ANGTRSLADAIW
+677 ANGSRSLADAIW

-724 RLRADYDYVIV
+724 RLRAEYDYVIV

>member
-1 MIHLIWQE
+1 
-9 DFYKVYNPSPPVRPL
+9 
-24 NAGLRAGGLNVAQS
+24 
-38 DRYVMLQNNLQHTDK
+38 MLQNNLKDTDR
-53 LRLAVNGLAQP
+53 LRLPVNLAQP
-64 VQADSGGIN
+64 AQTDGGGIT
-73 DVINFAIGLLRR
+73 DIIHLGIGLLRR

-90 LVTAGL
+90 LVTAAL
-96 ITAASVLYL
+96 VIAASLIYL
-105 RLVSPTYTAQVQIL
+105 RVASPTYTAQVQIL
-119 LANPKPQFVQQQS
+119 LANPRAQFVQQQS
-132 LVAEPAFDL
+132 LLAEPPFDL
-141 SQIETQL
+141 NQIETQL
-148 QLLRSR
+148 QLVRSR
-154 AIAVAVID
+154 ATAVAVIN
-162 QLKLTDDPDFKA
+162 QLKLMDDPDFIA
-174 SGPSLQSLWQ
+174 SGLTLQSVSQ
-184 RIRSFASNGPKK
+184 RIRSWASIGSKK
-196 EGPSDTQGEPSDS
+196 DAPSDKHDQPSDA
-209 IVDAFLSR
+209 IPDGVVDAFLSR
-217 LSAGRIG
+217 LSALRVG
-224 YSNIIE
+224 YSTVID
-230 ISFNSSNAVRAAE
+230 ISFSSRSSVRAAE
-243 IVNAVAKAYVADQL
+243 IVNAIANTYVADQL

-264 RRATSWLQERLRD
+264 RKATSWLQDRLRD
-277 LGDQALTAQRAVD
+277 LGDQALAAQRAVD
-290 VYKAQ
+290 VYKTQ

-310 ITEINNRLAAARAQ
+310 ITEINNRLALSRAQ

-330 KLARYQTL
+330 KLARYESL
-338 LTSSDPK
+338 LASAPRNSSTMVD
-345 NPASMANLDAVG
+345 LDAIG
-357 ADALNSQIITGLRQ
+357 SDGLNSTIITGLRQ
-371 QYLELMRREAE
+371 QYLELTRREAE
-382 LSARV
+382 LTARV

-399 RAREFRVSIFDEVR
+399 RAREFRVSILEEIR

-424 LAKQRQEEVEKQLSK
+424 LAKQRQEEIEKQLSK
-439 AVSQSRSVNSAELTI
+439 AVTQSRSVNYAELTI
-454 KDLDS
+454 KDLES

-473 RYMGSAQQETFP
+473 RYMSSAQQETFP
-485 VSETRVLFPASPPPS
+485 ISETRVLFPASPPSS
-500 KSKPKTR
+500 KSKPKSR
-507 LVLALGILG
+507 LVLALGIVG
-516 GLGVGIGLALLRDLM
+516 GLALGIGLALLRDLM
-531 DRVFRTSSQLETVL
+531 DRVFRTSSQVETVL

-560 SPKPSVRLLKTDDDN
+560 SPKPALRPQKTDDDV
-575 QQRIVSSPTAIHRTV
+575 QQRIVSPSTAIHRTV

-613 AKICSQVIGIT
+613 AKISSQVVGIT

-648 RAIIVD
+648 KVIIVD

-661 LTAIFAPK
+661 LSSILAPR
-669 AVSGIIEV
+669 AASGIIEV
-677 ANGTRSLADAIW
+677 ANGTRSLSEAIW

-776 APNIHESLIGA
+776 APNIHEALIGA